1 MAEDE
6 VNRKKREETQSTA
19 LIPRMLAAMSFL
31 SLPGST
37 MSRMGDKS
45 PAQED
50 IDSNKSTPSGNN
62 SVPAFLH
69 SQTELSV
76 FQILPSL
83 PATIKHK
90 ILSTA
95 HENMVDIRAWIS
107 KHQAKDLPFAWKK
120 NLDEGQKII
129 IEPRINDYDIWYIGD
144 LHGDILA
151 CDVILH
157 YIFEK
162 NSSARVVF
170 LGDLIDRQEYS
181 LEVFS
186 RVVWYILKYP
196 GQILWIAGNHD
207 IGLRYNEDSQKF
219 ISTVE
224 PAEFSL
230 WLNAHQEYTDLGK
243 FYIEIAQ
250 RLPRALFLGDG
261 LCVVHGGVP
270 GKEQLASITTSADL
284 CSPIS
289 LDAYTSNRLNPDKPR
304 ARGKELGWENV
315 HAFLEK
321 ASSLLEFSV
330 TKVLRGHDHCEK
342 DRYLFYEQYKDNPVL
357 TFVSLSA
364 WTADE
369 AYFKNLYQSIATSLI
384 VAHHR
389 KGLLPEIIEL
399 KIPES
404 LITEFWEAPPAT
416 CEKDEKG

>member
-1 MAEDE
+1 MAEDKL
-6 VNRKKREETQSTA
+6 NPPNKEETQSTA
-19 LIPRMLAAMSFL
+19 LVPRMLTAMSFL
-31 SLPGST
+31 VLPGSKT
-37 MSRMGDKS
+37 PHKDDDSAAEENMGDK
-45 PAQED
+45 
-50 IDSNKSTPSGNN
+50 KSTPSEKKTA
-62 SVPAFLH
+62 PIFLY
-69 SQTELSV
+69 SQAELSL

-83 PATIKHK
+83 FSVIKQK
-90 ILSTA
+90 ILATA
-95 HENMVDIRAWIS
+95 QENLDDIRAWIS
-107 KHQAKDLPFAWKK
+107 VHQAKDLPFAWKNK
-120 NLDEGQKII
+120 LDEDPKII
-129 IEPRINDYDIWYIGD
+129 IDPQINDYDIWYIGD

-151 CDVILH
+151 CDVILR

-162 NSSARVVF
+162 SPSARVVF

-181 LEVFS
+181 MEVFAK
-186 RVVWYILKYP
+186 VVTYILKYP

-207 IGLRYNEDSQKF
+207 IGIRYDDDNQKF

-224 PAEFSL
+224 PAEFSS
-230 WLNAHQEYTDLGK
+230 WLNAHQEFTDLGK
-243 FYIEIAQ
+243 FFIEVAEH
-250 RLPRALFLGDG
+250 LPRALFLGDG
-261 LCVVHGGVP
+261 LCVVHGGLP
-270 GKEQLASITTSADL
+270 GKEQLASIAAFEDL
-284 CSPIS
+284 GSPIA

-330 TKVLRGHDHCEK
+330 TRVLRGHDHCEK
-342 DRYLFYEQYKDNPVL
+342 DRYLFFEQYKENPVL

-364 WTADE
+364 WTEDE

-389 KGLLPEIIEL
+389 KGLLPEIVEL

-404 LITEFWEAPPAT
+404 LVTEFWGASKAT